1 MKGEDSEDDDEGME
15 VEKEHSDKSEDKSM
29 KNDDQDGKDE
39 DTIILQHTWEM
50 LPYLFLQLFSRQLL
64 HLS

>member
-15 VEKEHSDKSEDKSM
+15 VEKENSYKSM
-29 KNDDQDGKDE
+29 EDDDQDGKDE
-39 DTIILQHTWEM
+39 DTFILQHAWEM
-50 LPYLFLQLFSRQLL
+50 LPYLFLHLFSRQLL

>member
-29 KNDDQDGKDE
+29 EDDDQDGKDE
-39 DTIILQHTWEM
+39 DTFILQHAWEM
-50 LPYLFLQLFSRQLL
+50 LPYLFLQLFSR
-64 HLS
+64 

>member
-15 VEKEHSDKSEDKSM
+15 VEKENSYKSM
-29 KNDDQDGKDE
+29 EDDDQDGKDE
-39 DTIILQHTWEM
+39 DTFILQHAWEM